1 MISCTHFEFS
11 LFSPIISQ
19 PPLPEKRIST
29 HARYQSFSVEK
40 ENNIKILAVSESVES
55 NSLIVKI
62 PNQKS
67 KEKKEVLKRQD
78 QIRKKNSGYF

>member
-1 MISCTHFEFS
+1 ME
-11 LFSPIISQ
+11 Q
-19 PPLPEKRIST
+19 EKT
-29 HARYQSFSVEK
+29 M
-40 ENNIKILAVSESVES
+40 KILAVSESLES

-67 KEKKEVLKRQD
+67 KEKKEGLKRQD